1 MLWLMTRRP
10 HARLGRSCRFS
21 LAIISSLFL
30 GAAVSPTQ
38 VLQYKRSTELLIKRY
53 EKLVAEGSL
62 LTSDG
67 WSRASILFDRS
78 DAYPADGE
86 IQLISGPGII
96 AETQRNGDRAE
107 VETKWGDYYGTIDSH
122 LRYKPPAPDGSIMLV
137 QSFSLV
143 FVHRPRGAAVTAGD
157 SEQWLIKG
165 PLHTRSADIPHAI
178 QYVEAMRDQS
188 NDPEIR
194 RNADK
199 TITALK
205 RFTGCGSASA
215 C

>member
-1 MLWLMTRRP
+1 V
-10 HARLGRSCRFS
+10 
-21 LAIISSLFL
+21 
-30 GAAVSPTQ
+30 AVSPTQ

-62 LTSDG
+62 LTPDG

-96 AETQRNGDRAE
+96 AETQRNGDLAE
-107 VETKWGDYYGTIDSH
+107 VGTKWGDYYGTIDSH
-122 LRYKPPAPDGSIMLV
+122 LRYKPPAPEGRIMLEE
-137 QSFSLV
+137 SFSVV
-143 FVHRPRGAAVTAGD
+143 FVHRSPDAAVTAGN
-157 SEQWLIKG
+157 SGQWLIKG
-165 PLHTRSADIPHAI
+165 PLHMRSADIRHAI
-178 QYVEAMRDQS
+178 RYVEGMRDQS
-188 NDPEIR
+188 NDPVIR
-194 RNADK
+194 RNAEK

>member
-21 LAIISSLFL
+21 LAIISALFL
-30 GAAVSPTQ
+30 GAAVSPPQ
-38 VLQYKRSTELLIKRY
+38 VLQYKKSTELAIKRC
-53 EKLVAEGSL
+53 EKLVAEGFL
-62 LTSDG
+62 LTADG

-96 AETQRNGDRAE
+96 AETQRNGDLAE
-107 VETKWGDYYGTIDSH
+107 VGTKWGDYYGTIDSH
-122 LRYKPPAPDGSIMLV
+122 LRYKPPAPKGRIMLEE
-137 QSFSLV
+137 SFSLV
-143 FVHRPRGAAVTAGD
+143 FLHRPPGAAVTAG
-157 SEQWLIKG
+157 SGQRLIKG
-165 PLHTRSADIPHAI
+165 PLHMRSADIPHAI
-178 QYVEAMRDQS
+178 RYVEGMRDQS
-188 NDPEIR
+188 NDPVIR